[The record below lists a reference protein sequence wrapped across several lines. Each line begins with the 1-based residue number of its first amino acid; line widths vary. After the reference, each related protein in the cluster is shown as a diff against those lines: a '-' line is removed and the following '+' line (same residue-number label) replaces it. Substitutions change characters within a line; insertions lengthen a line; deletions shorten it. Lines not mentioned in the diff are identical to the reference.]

1 MARLAKEISFSLLHI
16 HPHTMAA
23 GKGNASR
30 GGGSTI
36 APLTNSTKL
45 FLQRLLVA
53 HVVTDDEA
61 QKLYDSIKSKFAHVV
76 VVPPT
81 SNSNE
86 DGMTTDHGYMGNNLD
101 HCFGIINA
109 SLVPGFEL
117 EVRTVSLLLPTV
129 NNDDNNNDNTN
140 NNKRQKLTRFHC
152 ITNNTHDNIAQVSAY
167 PISKGGPHE
176 MAYFRLVIER
186 IIERGNEIILND
198 DDDDNNN
205 HNNVSTAGGGGGVGC
220 PGMLNKM
227 ELINLRTELDEGHKD
242 KLSIEMTELALQ
254 CLIDE
259 KWLVRVVAP
268 TTMTQ
273 QGVDDEEEEKDD
285 GNMTGKKRGRKS
297 NSRKSSSSSSLKG
310 TYYGIGPRTFM
321 ECSEFLQKAGL
332 ASERMPQS
340 ILHRI

>member
-1 MARLAKEISFSLLHI
+1 MAKGS
-16 HPHTMAA
+16 AA
-23 GKGNASR
+23 R
-30 GGGSTI
+30 GGGGGTI

-61 QKLYDSIKSKFAHVV
+61 QKLYDSIKTKFAHVV
-76 VVPPT
+76 PPT
-81 SNSNE
+81 STNSNDDDDD
-86 DGMTTDHGYMGNNLD
+86 DGITNHGYMGNNLD

-117 EVRTVSLLLPTV
+117 EVRTVSLPSTT
-129 NNDDNNNDNTN
+129 NDNNSSGSA
-140 NNKRQKLTRFHC
+140 NKRQKLIRYHC
-152 ITNNTHDNIAQVSAY
+152 ITNNTNDNIAKNSAY

-176 MAYFRLVIER
+176 MAYFRLVLER
-186 IIERGNEIILND
+186 IVERGNEILND
-198 DDDDNNN
+198 DDSNT
-205 HNNVSTAGGGGGVGC
+205 VSSGGVGC

-259 KWLVRVVAP
+259 KWLVRVAAP
-268 TTMTQ
+268 SMTTH
-273 QGVDDEEEEKDD
+273 QGDDEDEDVEDD
-285 GNMTGKKRGRKS
+285 GNNAKKKKRKS
-297 NSRKSSSSSSLKG
+297 NSRKSSSSSLKG

>member
-1 MARLAKEISFSLLHI
+1 MA
-16 HPHTMAA
+16 
-23 GKGNASR
+23 KGS
-30 GGGSTI
+30 GGGTI

-61 QKLYDSIKSKFAHVV
+61 QKLYDSIKTKFAHV

-81 SNSNE
+81 SNSNDDDDD
-86 DGMTTDHGYMGNNLD
+86 DGITNHGYMGNNLD

-109 SLVPGFEL
+109 SLIPGFEL
-117 EVRTVSLLLPTV
+117 EVRTVSLPSTSSSA
-129 NNDDNNNDNTN
+129 
-140 NNKRQKLTRFHC
+140 NKRQKLIRYHC
-152 ITNNTHDNIAQVSAY
+152 ITNNTNDNIAKNSAY

-176 MAYFRLVIER
+176 MAYFRLVLER
-186 IIERGNEIILND
+186 IVERGNEILHN
-198 DDDDNNN
+198 DDDDNN
-205 HNNVSTAGGGGGVGC
+205 VSSTASGGVGC

-259 KWLVRVVAP
+259 KWLVRVAP
-268 TTMTQ
+268 PSMTTHQ
-273 QGVDDEEEEKDD
+273 QGDDEEEEAD
-285 GNMTGKKRGRKS
+285 GNNARKKRKS
-297 NSRKSSSSSSLKG
+297 NSRKSSSSSLKG

>member
-1 MARLAKEISFSLLHI
+1 MAKGS
-16 HPHTMAA
+16 AA
-23 GKGNASR
+23 R
-30 GGGSTI
+30 GGGTI

-61 QKLYDSIKSKFAHVV
+61 QKLYDSIKTKFAHVV
-76 VVPPT
+76 PPT
-81 SNSNE
+81 STNSNDDDDD
-86 DGMTTDHGYMGNNLD
+86 DGITNHGYMGNNLD

-109 SLVPGFEL
+109 SLIPGFEL
-117 EVRTVSLLLPTV
+117 EVRTVSLPSTSSSA
-129 NNDDNNNDNTN
+129 
-140 NNKRQKLTRFHC
+140 NKRQKLIRYHC
-152 ITNNTHDNIAQVSAY
+152 ITNNTNDNIAKNSAY

-176 MAYFRLVIER
+176 MAYFRLVLER
-186 IIERGNEIILND
+186 IVERGNEILNND
-198 DDDDNNN
+198 DDD
-205 HNNVSTAGGGGGVGC
+205 NVTTTPGGVGC

-259 KWLVRVVAP
+259 KWLVRVAAP
-268 TTMTQ
+268 SM
-273 QGVDDEEEEKDD
+273 GDDEDEEDD
-285 GNMTGKKRGRKS
+285 GNNARKKRKN
-297 NSRKSSSSSSLKG
+297 NSRKSSSSSLKG

>member
-1 MARLAKEISFSLLHI
+1 M
-16 HPHTMAA
+16 
-23 GKGNASR
+23 
-30 GGGSTI
+30 
-36 APLTNSTKL
+36 
-45 FLQRLLVA
+45 LVA

-76 VVPPT
+76 VTP
-81 SNSNE
+81 NSNDDDDD
-86 DGMTTDHGYMGNNLD
+86 DGITDHGYMGNNLD

-117 EVRTVSLLLPTV
+117 EVRTVSLPV
-129 NNDDNNNDNTN
+129 NNDNDDNSSS
-140 NNKRQKLTRFHC
+140 KRQKLIRYHC
-152 ITNNTHDNIAQVSAY
+152 ITNNTNDNIAKVSAY

-186 IIERGNEIILND
+186 IVERGNEILND
-198 DDDDNNN
+198 DD
-205 HNNVSTAGGGGGVGC
+205 SPTSSSSVGC

-227 ELINLRTELDEGHKD
+227 ELINLRTELDDGHKD

-254 CLIDE
+254 CMIDE
-259 KWLVRVVAP
+259 KWLVRVVAAAP
-268 TTMTQ
+268 AMTQ
-273 QGVDDEEEEKDD
+273 RRGADGDEDEEDD
-285 GNMTGKKRGRKS
+285 TTTRKKRKS
-297 NSRKSSSSSSLKG
+297 SSKRSSSSSSLKG

-321 ECSEFLQKAGL
+321 ECSEFLHKAGL

>member
-1 MARLAKEISFSLLHI
+1 MAKA
-16 HPHTMAA
+16 
-23 GKGNASR
+23 R
-30 GGGSTI
+30 GGGGI

-61 QKLYDSIKSKFAHVV
+61 QKLYDSIKTKFAHV

-81 SNSNE
+81 SNSNDDDDD
-86 DGMTTDHGYMGNNLD
+86 DGITNHGYMGNNLD

-117 EVRTVSLLLPTV
+117 EVRTVSLPSTT
-129 NNDDNNNDNTN
+129 NDNSSSSA
-140 NNKRQKLTRFHC
+140 NKRQKLIRYHC
-152 ITNNTHDNIAQVSAY
+152 ITNNANDNIAKNSAY

-176 MAYFRLVIER
+176 MAYFRLVLER
-186 IIERGNEIILND
+186 IVERGNEILNND
-198 DDDDNNN
+198 DDD
-205 HNNVSTAGGGGGVGC
+205 NVSSTTPGGVGC

-259 KWLVRVVAP
+259 KWLVRVALP
-268 TTMTQ
+268 SMTTQ
-273 QGVDDEEEEKDD
+273 QQGDDEEEEED
-285 GNMTGKKRGRKS
+285 GNNARKKRKS
-297 NSRKSSSSSSLKG
+297 NSRKSSSSLKG

>member
-1 MARLAKEISFSLLHI
+1 MAKSS
-16 HPHTMAA
+16 
-23 GKGNASR
+23 ASR
-30 GGGSTI
+30 DGGGGTI

-76 VVPPT
+76 VTPP
-81 SNSNE
+81 NSNDDD
-86 DGMTTDHGYMGNNLD
+86 DGITDHGYMGNNLD

-117 EVRTVSLLLPTV
+117 ELRTVSLPV
-129 NNDDNNNDNTN
+129 NNNDKISNDNDTSN
-140 NNKRQKLTRFHC
+140 RNKRQKLIRYHC
-152 ITNNTHDNIAQVSAY
+152 ITNNTNDNIAKVSAY

-186 IIERGNEIILND
+186 IVERGNEILND
-198 DDDDNNN
+198 DD
-205 HNNVSTAGGGGGVGC
+205 SPPTSSSSSVGC

-227 ELINLRTELDEGHKD
+227 ELINLRTELDDGHKD

-254 CLIDE
+254 CMIDE
-259 KWLVRVVAP
+259 KWLVRVVAVP
-268 TTMTQ
+268 PAMTQ
-273 QGVDDEEEEKDD
+273 QQRGADGDDEEDD
-285 GNMTGKKRGRKS
+285 DTTTRKKRKS
-297 NSRKSSSSSSLKG
+297 SNKRSSSSSLKG

-321 ECSEFLQKAGL
+321 ECSEFLHKAGL

>member
-1 MARLAKEISFSLLHI
+1 MAKSS
-16 HPHTMAA
+16 
-23 GKGNASR
+23 ASR
-30 GGGSTI
+30 DGGGGGTI

-76 VVPPT
+76 VTPP
-81 SNSNE
+81 NSNDDD
-86 DGMTTDHGYMGNNLD
+86 DGITDHGYMGNNLD

-117 EVRTVSLLLPTV
+117 ELRTVSLPV
-129 NNDDNNNDNTN
+129 NNNDNIN
-140 NNKRQKLTRFHC
+140 NDNDASNRNKRQKLIRYHC
-152 ITNNTHDNIAQVSAY
+152 ITNNTNDNIAKVSAY

-186 IIERGNEIILND
+186 IVERGNEILND
-198 DDDDNNN
+198 DD
-205 HNNVSTAGGGGGVGC
+205 SPTSSSSSVGC

-227 ELINLRTELDEGHKD
+227 ELINLRTELDDGHKD

-254 CLIDE
+254 CMIDE
-259 KWLVRVVAP
+259 KWLVRVVAAAP
-268 TTMTQ
+268 AMTQ
-273 QGVDDEEEEKDD
+273 QRGGADGDEDEEDD
-285 GNMTGKKRGRKS
+285 TTTRKKRKS
-297 NSRKSSSSSSLKG
+297 SNKRSSSSSSLKG

-321 ECSEFLQKAGL
+321 ECSEFLHKAGL